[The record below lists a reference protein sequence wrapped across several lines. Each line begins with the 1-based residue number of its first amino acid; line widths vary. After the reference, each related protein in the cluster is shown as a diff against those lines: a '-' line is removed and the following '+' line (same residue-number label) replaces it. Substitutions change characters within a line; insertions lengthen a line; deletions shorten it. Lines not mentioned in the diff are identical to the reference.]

1 MSKIDDIRAAMIAA
15 GFYQLAD
22 IENICRLEEQYMNE
36 CADISRQ
43 CDEEGLPGTGENY
56 DLRCAAA
63 RQWYDEQIEA
73 IDQKYEED

>member
-36 CADISRQ
+36 
-43 CDEEGLPGTGENY
+43 
-56 DLRCAAA
+56 
-63 RQWYDEQIEA
+63 
-73 IDQKYEED
+73 